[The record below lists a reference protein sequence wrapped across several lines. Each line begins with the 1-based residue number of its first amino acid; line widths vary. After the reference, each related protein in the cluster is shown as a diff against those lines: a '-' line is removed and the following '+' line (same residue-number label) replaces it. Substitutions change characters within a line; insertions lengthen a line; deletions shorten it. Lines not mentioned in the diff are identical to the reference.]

1 MKRPRKAVDAKA
13 LLARETRLVPF
24 VRERFRLLLGYPA
37 PYRVGMSSLG
47 YLTLHRRVSARP
59 GWSVERVFGDPTGSE
74 GRLGSLETG
83 APATDFHALGISVAH
98 ELEIPAVAALLAALG
113 LNPRRRARRGG
124 PLVVVGGPLTAINP
138 RPLAPLADLVVVGE
152 AEAAIGHLCDALE
165 GGLTAARGFEELGD
179 AGGFWWPGQGA
190 PPPPP
195 LRVGPDLLPA
205 HAGMWSPD
213 AELRDMFLVEVSRGC
228 NRACGFC
235 ATSREAAG
243 RCRSVATDQ
252 VLELVPARATRV
264 GLVGAAV
271 SDHPGLREIL
281 GSLVD
286 EGREVGLSSI
296 RADRLDEG
304 LMALLGRAGLR
315 TLTLGVDGA
324 SARLRRQVGKGVTE
338 THVVEAAGLAARA
351 GLRRLK
357 VYQLVGLPSE
367 TDDDLEELVRFTD
380 RLSRILPI
388 TLAVSPFVP
397 KPGTPLAGASQASP
411 KEVERRL
418 RYLRRGL
425 KGRVRI
431 QPASARWAWVEARIA
446 RGDEVTGEALLGA
459 WERGGTYAHYKD
471 ALTEVDQGAKSRR
484 LRPPGYQ

>member
-1 MKRPRKAVDAKA
+1 MKRPRKAVDPQA

-24 VRERFRLLLGYPA
+24 VRERRRLLLGYPA

-47 YLTLHRRVSARP
+47 YLTLHRTVSARP
-59 GWSVERVFGDPTGSE
+59 GWSVERVFGDPSASG

-83 APATDFHALGISVAH
+83 APVTDFHALGISVAH
-98 ELEIPAVAALLAALG
+98 ELEIPAVAALLDGLG
-113 LNPRRRARRGG
+113 LNPRRRERRGA

-138 RPLAPLADLVVVGE
+138 RPLAPLADLVIVGE
-152 AEAAIGHLCDALE
+152 ADEAMGRLCDALE
-165 GGLTAARGFEELGD
+165 GGLTADQGFELLGD
-179 AGGFWWPGQGA
+179 AEGCWWPDQSA

-195 LRVGPDLLPA
+195 LRVGPELLPA
-205 HAGMWSPD
+205 HSDMWSPD

-243 RCRSVATDQ
+243 RCRVVAADRVLAQ
-252 VLELVPARATRV
+252 VPVEVSRV

-286 EGREVGLSSI
+286 GGREVGLSSI

-304 LMALLGRAGLR
+304 LMELLRRAGLR

-338 THVVEAAGLAARA
+338 AHLLEAAHLAAQA

-357 VYQLVGLPSE
+357 LYQLVGLPSE
-367 TDDDLEELVRFTD
+367 TDDDLDELVSFTA
-380 RLSRILPI
+380 RLSRILPV

-397 KPGTPLAGASQASP
+397 KPGTALAGASQVSP

-418 RYLRRGL
+418 RYVRKGL
-425 KGRVRI
+425 QGRVRI

-446 RGDEVTGEALLGA
+446 QGDEATGEAILRA
-459 WERGGTYAHYKD
+459 WEQGGKYAHVKG
-471 ALTEVDQGAKSRR
+471 ALTELDQRDPSR
-484 LRPPGYQ
+484 LKL